1 MGSRHHHARG
11 RLCVWRHQRSPRR
24 TGHAPGHHRQQ
35 VGAASMCY
43 NSCPWFEPWIE
54 RCRKPRGERCWEEI
68 PDEEERLHALVEE
81 DNVEDDNGDDSHPGI
96 QPA

>member
-1 MGSRHHHARG
+1 
-11 RLCVWRHQRSPRR
+11 
-24 TGHAPGHHRQQ
+24 
-35 VGAASMCY
+35 MCY

-54 RCRKPRGERCWEEI
+54 RCRKPRSERCWEEI
-68 PDEEERLHALVEE
+68 QEEEERLHALVEE